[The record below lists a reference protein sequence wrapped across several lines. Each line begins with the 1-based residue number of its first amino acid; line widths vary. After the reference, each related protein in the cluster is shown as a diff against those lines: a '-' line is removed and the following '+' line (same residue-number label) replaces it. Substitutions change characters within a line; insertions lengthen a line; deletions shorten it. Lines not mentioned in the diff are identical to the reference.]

1 MKNII
6 LFFVLL
12 FTISIQTSAQID
24 KDFPAPSADEAPG
37 IRILQEKYY
46 DGNAL
51 WGHIDGGADLYLEYG
66 FDKLLYQEIEWNNIK
81 FRIEY
86 YRMKDPAAAFG
97 IFSVSKFKCDIKDTL
112 TKFIC
117 ITKYQLQTALG
128 RFYIS
133 IANEKGTVEAERQ
146 EIELFK
152 KILAKSKETL
162 FSPPSPFNSKNYK
175 DYTSNLKIF
184 RGNLGLQNGMPLWM
198 DFFEKVSNYEII
210 LFPFENNGGYLNLAR
225 VKFATEDDR
234 IKFMRTIGVAE
245 TKEKNRFFLKTN
257 GIDYIVKVL
266 SGNEILFYETVLDKE
281 ELKKFEE

>member
-12 FTISIQTSAQID
+12 FAVSIQTSAQID
-24 KDFPAPSADEAPG
+24 KDFPAPGADEAPD
-37 IRILQEKYY
+37 IKVLQEKYY

-66 FDKLLYQEIEWNNIK
+66 FDKLLFQEIEWNNIK

-86 YRMKDPAAAFG
+86 YRMKNPAAAFG
-97 IFSVSKFKCDIKDTL
+97 IFSVSKFKCNITDTL

-117 ITKYQLQTALG
+117 ITKFQIQTALG

-133 IANEKGTVEAERQ
+133 ITNEKGTVEAENQ
-146 EIELFK
+146 AIELFK

-162 FSPPSPFNSKNYK
+162 YTPPVPFNGKGFTN
-175 DYTSNLKIF
+175 NLKFF
-184 RGNLGLQNGMPLWM
+184 RGNLGLQNGMPLWI
-198 DFFEKVSNYEII
+198 DFFEKFSNYEIT
-210 LFPFENNGGYLNLAR
+210 LFPFENSDGYLNLAR
-225 VKFATEDDR
+225 VKFTNEADR
-234 IKFMRTIGVAE
+234 IKFIRIIGVAE

-257 GIDYIVKVL
+257 GIDYIIKIT
-266 SGNEILFYETVLDKE
+266 SENEILFYETVFGKE
-281 ELKKFEE
+281 DLKKFEE